1 MVPDLV
7 ESFVFK
13 PESTMPK
20 PPELKEAGM
29 AYHESLLHILG
40 ALNKLTAASLGLPSD
55 FFAPYYA
62 PHEPTT
68 VLL

>member
-1 MVPDLV
+1 
-7 ESFVFK
+7 
-13 PESTMPK
+13 MPK

-29 AYHESLLHILG
+29 AYHESLLQVLG
-40 ALNKLTAASLGLPSD
+40 AIHKLTAASLGLLSD
-55 FFAPYYA
+55 FFVPYYA